1 MPTVRLNGG
10 IIDGQ
15 SGTEECRGCVPVEV
29 VELCVCVPGVAE
41 NQHVFSTSNQG
52 IRWSP

>member
-1 MPTVRLNGG
+1 MPTVRLNEGV
-10 IIDGQ
+10 IVGQ

-29 VELCVCVPGVAE
+29 AELCVWVPGVAE

-52 IRWSP
+52 MRWSP